1 MKKHLL
7 IVIISL
13 LITGG
18 LSAQETQ
25 QFYVRM
31 GFGTSL
37 ATASNLDQLYNYSS
51 NGSAK
56 SVSIVPV
63 GFGRGFNGVAA
74 FGYKFSKYV
83 SVEMGLS
90 QFIGLPKI
98 ADSVNNLPGGVS
110 GEARLAGNMLSL
122 IPSVVIRPGLS
133 PVDPYARIGF
143 ILGVRPTINAKA
155 DFWNYSVNPSQETVA
170 IRHYYGGVAAG
181 LQAAVGVS
189 WEVNTVISL
198 YAEFAFNSISY
209 SPMRSEIILYEQ
221 NGVDKLSELTL
232 KQKET
237 EYYNNIN
244 PDEEIPS
251 NSPDK
256 KLRTSLPFSN
266 AGVNFGI
273 SFHF

>member
-1 MKKHLL
+1 MKRHLL

-13 LITGG
+13 VLTGG
-18 LSAQETQ
+18 LTAQDTK
-25 QFYVRM
+25 QFYVRL
-31 GFGTSL
+31 GFGTSF

-51 NGSAK
+51 NGSDR

-63 GFGRGFNGVAA
+63 GFGRGFTGVSA

-83 SVEMGLS
+83 SIEMGLS

-98 ADSVNNLPGGVS
+98 ADSVNNVPGGAS
-110 GEARLAGNMLSL
+110 GEVRIAGNMLSL
-122 IPSVVIRPGLS
+122 IPSVVIRAGLS
-133 PVDPYARIGF
+133 PVDPYARVGF

-155 DFWNYSVNPSQETVA
+155 DFWNSSTNPTQETIA

-189 WEVNTVISL
+189 WEVSSIISL

-209 SPMRSEIILYEQ
+209 SPMFSEIILYEQ

-256 KLRTSLPFSN
+256 QLRTSLPFSN
-266 AGVNFGI
+266 AGVNLGI